1 MTRPSAEVIMT
12 CESGMATLA
21 ILRAPQMWVV
31 LYKNQPFGARKTY
44 YNSQSLNPMVKY
56 LKTTFTSASPAHT
69 LSMKLNEHFNCTDFT
84 VSEIL

>member
-1 MTRPSAEVIMT
+1 MSRPGADIIMS
-12 CESGMATLA
+12 CESGMAQLD
-21 ILRAPQMWVV
+21 ILRAPRMWAV
-31 LYKNQPFGARKTY
+31 LYKDQPFGARKTY
-44 YNSQSLNPMVKY
+44 LNGQSLNPMVKY